1 MKFKFDDRK
10 LKNEL
15 QKRIEE
21 ITYSKLVEET
31 RKEGNMFI
39 LQRLEEEVLSIILQK
54 YDENEQFIV
63 SGDYSEF
70 PSSMR
75 FSIGDSLN
83 KLKIAGYLSTVN
95 NSLSGWSVILS
106 PDGLNY
112 FEKKGLRKELF
123 EELPDNAKELLKK
136 LLEVESNNGK
146 LDEILNEEIKNDK
159 TDKIVRGIIGTLKYN
174 GLLNVSWGSGIVSYA
189 ELTNEGRNYFEREKK
204 YMEQMEKNNR
214 PFINIQSLENSGFLN
229 MGSITDSN
237 ITINNSIEQ
246 VKSDIE
252 KNGENDKEELF
263 QLLEEVKDYID
274 NLKDTKSIAKNTGLF
289 KRIGQHFEK
298 HQWFYSEIVALLGQA
313 ILLLMGKQI

>member
-274 NLKDTKSIAKNTGLF
+274 NLKE
-289 KRIGQHFEK
+289 IGRAH
-298 HQWFYSEIVALLGQA
+298 V
-313 ILLLMGKQI
+313 

>member
-21 ITYSKLVEET
+21 IAYSKIVEET

-39 LQRLEEEVLSIILQK
+39 LQRLEEEVLAIILQK
-54 YDENEQFIV
+54 YDENEQFTV

-263 QLLEEVKDYID
+263 QVLEEVKDYID

>member
-21 ITYSKLVEET
+21 IAYSKIVGET

-54 YDENEQFIV
+54 YNENEQFIV

-70 PSSMR
+70 PSSMK

-83 KLKIAGYLSTVN
+83 KLKIAGYLSAVN
-95 NSLSGWSVILS
+95 CSLSDWSVILS

-263 QLLEEVKDYID
+263 QVLEEVKDYID

>member
-70 PSSMR
+70 PSSMK

-83 KLKIAGYLSTVN
+83 KLKIAGYLSAVN
-95 NSLSGWSVILS
+95 CSLSDWSVILS

>member
-263 QLLEEVKDYID
+263 QVLEEVKDYID

>member
-21 ITYSKLVEET
+21 IAYSKIVEET

-83 KLKIAGYLSTVN
+83 KLKIAGYLSAVN
-95 NSLSGWSVILS
+95 CSLSDWSVILS

-263 QLLEEVKDYID
+263 QVLEEVKDYID

>member
-54 YDENEQFIV
+54 YDENEQFTV